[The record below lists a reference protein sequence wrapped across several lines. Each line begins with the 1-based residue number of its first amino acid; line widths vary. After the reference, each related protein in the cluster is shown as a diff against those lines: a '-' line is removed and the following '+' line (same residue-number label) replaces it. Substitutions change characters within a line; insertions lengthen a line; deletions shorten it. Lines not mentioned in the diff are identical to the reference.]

1 MSQEVQVSA
10 EGDVTTILLNRPEA
24 GNRLTNA
31 MAGAVEAGIRQ
42 AKGSRVILLRGAG
55 ADFCAGRDMQPPAPG
70 SGVKP
75 ADVLRDDAGPM
86 LSLFEAWRNCRAPII
101 GVVQG
106 KAWGIGTVFAGLCD
120 VTLAADSSTF
130 RLGELERGIPPCIA
144 MAPLLDR
151 MPKKALAYLVLSAE
165 EMGADAAQAHGIVSR
180 VLPAAQLE
188 AAVQALVKRLLG
200 FSQASVEAVKLYLDT
215 APHFNDA
222 SAVTYGSSLLAN
234 VLASR

>member
-1 MSQEVQVSA
+1 MNQEVQVSV
-10 EGDVTTILLNRPEA
+10 EGDVTTVLLNRQEA

-31 MAGAVEAGIRQ
+31 MAGAVEAAIRQ
-42 AKGSRVILLRGAG
+42 AGSSRVILLRGAG
-55 ADFCAGRDMQPPAPG
+55 PDFCAGRDMQPPAPG

-75 ADVLRDDAGPM
+75 VDVLREDAGPM
-86 LSLFEAWRNCRAPII
+86 LSLFEAWRNCRTPIV
-101 GVVQG
+101 GVVRG

-120 VTLAADSSTF
+120 VTLAATSSSF

-151 MPKKALAYLVLSAE
+151 MPKKALAYLVMSAE
-165 EMGADAAQAHGIVSR
+165 EMGADAAQAQGIVSR
-180 VLPAAQLE
+180 VLPDSQLE
-188 AAVQALVKRLLG
+188 EGVQALVKRMLG

-222 SAVTYGSSLLAN
+222 SAVAYGSSLLAN